1 MPRYYSYLLIIM
13 KYRFVILCLFAAFA
27 LPPHATSAE
36 TLTKQEAIA
45 KVERE
50 THGKVLTAETKQVGK
65 QTIYRIKVL
74 THDGQVKVV
83 EVSADG

>member
-1 MPRYYSYLLIIM
+1 M
-13 KYRFVILCLFAAFA
+13 
-27 LPPHATSAE
+27 
-36 TLTKQEAIA
+36 TKQEAIA